1 MSSGGVKM
9 GGLVVVVVVVG
20 GDGGGYGVN
29 VRGGCRTSRLSLWR
43 WTGRIGVDVGV
54 AGIAVG
60 DVVVLVSSRRYIQ
73 NDYNCNTGRR
83 YLVQPR

>member
-1 MSSGGVKM
+1 MAGDMESTYGEVVEPVGFHCGV
-9 GGLVVVVVVVG
+9 GWAGLV
-20 GDGGGYGVN
+20 
-29 VRGGCRTSRLSLWR
+29 
-43 WTGRIGVDVGV
+43 VDVGV

-73 NDYNCNTGRR
+73 NDYSCNTGRR

>member
-1 MSSGGVKM
+1 MSSGGVEM
-9 GGLVVVVVVVG
+9 GGLVVVWVVMAGDMESTYGEVVEPVG
-20 GDGGGYGVN
+20 FHCGVG
-29 VRGGCRTSRLSLWR
+29 RGVL
-43 WTGRIGVDVGV
+43 GVDVGV
-54 AGIAVG
+54 AGITIG